1 MKTLRGKNLDSKVVA
16 KFFLFNFATHIAH
29 EIPKKKF
36 QSSLFFYYFAQ
47 MHFDVFYL
55 DSSRKKPKAESI
67 GLHNKINAKNEL
79 ICVTYYVQKLSKFF
93 LQFFL
98 YTLISLFWSNKT
110 NLFDFYF
117 CFYLQTKCSPRIF
130 GWSRLFVGIFISC
143 ALPKCSNYSN
153 STQVCS
159 NHKGT
164 ISCASFHFQY
174 CSRVKS

>member
-1 MKTLRGKNLDSKVVA
+1 MGRKKNPLLEIRKSWQNS
-16 KFFLFNFATHIAH
+16 FLFQLCNTCTSLWNS
-29 EIPKKKF
+29 KKKSF
-36 QSSLFFYYFAQ
+36 NQVCFLLFCSNALWCFLPWF
-47 MHFDVFYL
+47 L
-55 DSSRKKPKAESI
+55 KKPKSI
-67 GLHNKINAKNEL
+67 GLYSYTK
-79 ICVTYYVQKLSKFF
+79 QM
-93 LQFFL
+93 FL
-98 YTLISLFWSNKT
+98 YTKLIGTSLNIWELPISHYFGQIKT

-174 CSRVKS
+174 CSRVKSRVNI